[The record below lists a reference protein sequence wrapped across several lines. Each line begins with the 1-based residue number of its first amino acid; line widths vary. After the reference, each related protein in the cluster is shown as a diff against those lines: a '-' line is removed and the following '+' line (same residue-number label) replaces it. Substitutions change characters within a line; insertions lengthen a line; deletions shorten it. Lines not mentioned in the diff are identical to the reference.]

1 MPWDVVL
8 RRSAI
13 WILVKWWRQT
23 DSLNRMVQSMKLV
36 CRMESAASLQRTR
49 LPESFR
55 IVSRATRMGT
65 LCLTLMVLCGCQSTA
80 GEKGGFFSSMTRP
93 AFDTAKTFWTGD
105 SGRNKDIGPRSL
117 AEGTKFTAAGRQA
130 VQDARELFD
139 AGNYAAAGKRYQKI
153 AKEYERTS
161 IGEEAQFRL
170 AECLFAQQKY
180 PAAQDAYDQ
189 LFADY
194 TSTRYVEQASKRLYE
209 IAQQWLDI
217 SDPRH
222 RSAIRTVS
230 AVEVEYDDPE
240 DIAPPPRDPTIRY
253 RILPNLHDRTR
264 PVFDTQGRALK
275 ALKSI
280 WLNDPLGPMADDALV
295 NTARYY
301 LRRNDYIEA
310 DRYFRILREEYPD
323 SDYFKEAHLLGSH
336 VRLMSYQGPAYDGA
350 ALDGADQL
358 AAQTLNLFPDSEER
372 QQLRQDRQKMVQ
384 LKAQRIWNDV
394 LYYEA
399 KKSDPAVAITCI
411 QLINEFPET
420 GFADMARDRLS
431 RIDPASV
438 AHLPQMS
445 EAIRAL
451 AVPREKSERRDRNV
465 KSVSDSNEGRDDRF
479 RL

>member
-1 MPWDVVL
+1 M
-8 RRSAI
+8 
-13 WILVKWWRQT
+13 
-23 DSLNRMVQSMKLV
+23 
-36 CRMESAASLQRTR
+36 
-49 LPESFR
+49 
-55 IVSRATRMGT
+55 
-65 LCLTLMVLCGCQSTA
+65 LMVLCGCQSTA
-80 GEKGGFFSSMTRP
+80 GERGGFFSSMTSP
-93 AFDTAKTFWTGD
+93 VVDTAKTFWTGD
-105 SGRNKDIGPRSL
+105 SGRKKDTGPRSL

-139 AGNYAAAGKRYQKI
+139 AGNYAAAAKRYQKI
-153 AKEYERTS
+153 AKDYEKTS

-170 AECLFAQQKY
+170 AECHFALQKY

-194 TSTRYVEQASKRLYE
+194 TSTRYVEQASKRLYQ

-217 SDPRH
+217 ADPKH
-222 RSAIRTVS
+222 RSTIRTVS
-230 AVEVEYDDPE
+230 AVEVEYEDPD
-240 DIAPPPRDPTIRY
+240 DIAPPPSDPTIRY

-310 DRYFRILREEYPD
+310 DRYFKILREEYPD

-350 ALDGADQL
+350 ALEGADQL
-358 AAQTLNLFPDSEER
+358 AAQTLNLFPDTEER
-372 QQLRQDRQKMVQ
+372 QQLRRDRQKMVL

-445 EAIRAL
+445 EAIRTH
-451 AVPREKSERRDRNV
+451 AVPREKSERRNRNV
-465 KSVSDSNEGRDDRF
+465 KSVSDSKGRDEDRF
-479 RL
+479 RF